1 MRTTS
6 AACAALPRNTVER
19 IQNIMKTLATRKTLY
34 GMVTAVA
41 LSAMLVV
48 PAMAQDTTTAVV
60 TAGTLSITAAVPVD
74 NFVGRNITGA
84 AQTTTATMD
93 PYTVS
98 DLRGSGAGWHVTAV
112 ASQFTT
118 AGGALAVGSL
128 LSSAWTVESLATNS
142 PDPTGMTAQV
152 LDNGAKTIAT
162 AALEAGMGRYNF
174 SNNLFTLSLPADV
187 KAGTYSS
194 TVTVSVTTAP

>member
-1 MRTTS
+1 
-6 AACAALPRNTVER
+6 
-19 IQNIMKTLATRKTLY
+19 MKTLATRKTLY

-98 DLRGSGAGWHVTAV
+98 DLRGSGAGWHVTGV
-112 ASQFTT
+112 ASTFTAT
-118 AGGALAVGSL
+118 GATLAPGSL
-128 LSSAWTVESLATNS
+128 KTAAFTVESNDTTS
-142 PDPTGMTAQV
+142 PDPTNLGIKT
-152 LDNGAKTIAT
+152 LDAGAVTLASAAT
-162 AALEAGMGRYNF
+162 NAGMGNYNF
-174 SNNLFTLSLPADV
+174 AANEFTLTLPADV
-187 KAGTYSS
+187 KAGGYVS
-194 TVTVSVTTAP
+194 TLTVSVTTAP